1 VTKKTKKTKKM
12 MRKVFL
18 ISILVLGASMT
29 LLPQAPP
36 QKPPVP
42 VPDEQAPV
50 LTVPK
55 DYRYSARGRRDP
67 FVNPVPKPKTA
78 VNAPPVVRPPG
89 LKGVLITEAQIA
101 GVVTSKEPAMN
112 VVIIAAPGAKTPYF
126 ARVGD
131 QLYDAA
137 VRKITMETVTFVLTT
152 TPAGDAGTPRE
163 IVRKVRP
170 KPGDEK

>member
-1 VTKKTKKTKKM
+1 
-12 MRKVFL
+12 
-18 ISILVLGASMT
+18 
-29 LLPQAPP
+29 
-36 QKPPVP
+36 
-42 VPDEQAPV
+42 
-50 LTVPK
+50 
-55 DYRYSARGRRDP
+55 
-67 FVNPVPKPKTA
+67 
-78 VNAPPVVRPPG
+78 
-89 LKGVLITEAQIA
+89 LKGVLIAEAQIS

-137 VRKITMETVTFVLTT
+137 VRKITLETVTFVLTS
-152 TPAGDAGTPRE
+152 TPAGEAGTPRE